1 MWMLSGVAVLFY
13 ASRFGYVNPGVTG
26 VGIEFIV
33 IAGVIIGG
41 TSITGGSGSVL
52 VTFLGIL
59 LLGIINVA
67 LPVLNIPGEFQKAI
81 YGLIIVVA
89 LSLDQLII
97 YRMKKI
103 SGEKNA

>member
-1 MWMLSGVAVLFY
+1 MLAGVAGLFY

-52 VTFLGIL
+52 GTFLGIL
-59 LLGIINVA
+59 LLGIIN
-67 LPVLNIPGEFQKAI
+67 KKI
-81 YGLIIVVA
+81 YQIFKIKYIIIIVMN
-89 LSLDQLII
+89 SCII
-97 YRMKKI
+97 FYVIHKFY
-103 SGEKNA
+103 GF

>member
-1 MWMLSGVAVLFY
+1 MLAGVAGLFY

-41 TSITGGSGSVL
+41 TSITGGSGSSL
-52 VTFLGIL
+52 GTFLGIL

-67 LPVLNIPGEFQKAI
+67 LPV
-81 YGLIIVVA
+81 
-89 LSLDQLII
+89 
-97 YRMKKI
+97 
-103 SGEKNA
+103 